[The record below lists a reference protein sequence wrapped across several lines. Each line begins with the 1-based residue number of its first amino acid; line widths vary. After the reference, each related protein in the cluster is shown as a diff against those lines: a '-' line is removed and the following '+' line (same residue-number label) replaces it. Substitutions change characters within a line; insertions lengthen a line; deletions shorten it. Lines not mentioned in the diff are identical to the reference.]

1 LEFLDN
7 YGLYTRPSP
16 DDKEDA
22 NVGVCVFPDEVLEP
36 TKYSEG
42 AGHTVAVNAY
52 ERDPQARRD
61 CIRHYGADCCICG
74 FNFGATYGEDGE
86 GYIHVHHLVPL
97 SEIGEE
103 YIVDPIKDLRPVC
116 PNCHAALHLGGTCRT
131 IEELQALVERHGG
144 T

>member
-1 LEFLDN
+1 
-7 YGLYTRPSP
+7 
-16 DDKEDA
+16 
-22 NVGVCVFPDEVLEP
+22 
-36 TKYSEG
+36 
-42 AGHTVAVNAY
+42 
-52 ERDPQARRD
+52 
-61 CIRHYGADCCICG
+61 
-74 FNFGATYGEDGE
+74 
-86 GYIHVHHLVPL
+86 VHHLVPL